1 MIRFLW
7 QVAVLTL
14 LLCAIVSEAVPQVTA
29 QTSDGPIYTIDIQ
42 GPVTSVTINYMR
54 RALQQ
59 AESSDATALIVNMNS
74 QGGVLR
80 AMRPFAGELAEA
92 EIPVV
97 LYITPAGTN
106 SGAAGTFFLSAAH
119 VSALAPDTSFGS
131 AYPLAEVD
139 ETLSQQTQ
147 DLVLDSVTDQLR
159 TWNTAQGRNTDWLD
173 QAVRDGA
180 ILTNEQAIKLEP
192 PAVDVIAA
200 DQDQLLTL
208 LEGRTVTLSD
218 GSSATLQ
225 TQGRTTTPIN
235 LTLWESFRL
244 ALATPTIAF
253 ILLIL
258 GAIAIYI
265 ELTIPGTSVFVGIGG
280 ILLIGALAGFIV
292 LPIQWWAM
300 LLLLLALVL
309 IGAEFFVT
317 AHGGLTVAGLAL
329 VVVSALNLVDPA
341 QAPGTAVAVWAIILI
356 VLSLGA
362 VAALGVWLAFHARS
376 RPVATGQEGLI
387 GQLAEVRQRLD
398 PDGMVFV
405 DGALWR
411 AVSENGVVENGD
423 WVKVTSM
430 RNLRLVVQRINEDV
444 DET

>member
-7 QVAVLTL
+7 QVAALTL
-14 LLCAIVSEAVPQVTA
+14 LLCAIASGTTQQATA
-29 QTSDGPIYTIDIQ
+29 QTGDGPIYTIDIQ

-59 AESSDATALIVNMNS
+59 AESSDATALIVNMSS

-92 EIPVV
+92 QIPVV
-97 LYITPAGTN
+97 IYITPAGTD

-119 VSALAPDTSFGS
+119 IGAMTPDTSFGS
-131 AYPLAEVD
+131 PYPLAEVD

-159 TWNTAQGRNTDWLD
+159 TWNTAQGRNTDWLE

-180 ILTNEQAIKLEP
+180 ILTNEQAINLEP
-192 PAVDVIAA
+192 SAVDVIAS

-208 LEGRTVTLSD
+208 LEGRTVNLSD
-218 GSSATLQ
+218 GSPVTLQ

-244 ALATPTIAF
+244 ALSTPTIAF
-253 ILLIL
+253 VLLIL

-265 ELTIPGTSVFVGIGG
+265 ELTIPGTSVFAGIGG

-300 LLLLLALVL
+300 LLLLLALAL

-317 AHGGLTVAGLAL
+317 SHGGLTVAGLAL
-329 VVVSALNLVDPA
+329 VVVSALNLIDPA
-341 QAPGTAVAVWAIILI
+341 QAPGTGIAVWAIILI
-356 VLSLGA
+356 VLSLGS
-362 VAALGVWLAFHARS
+362 VAALGVWLALRARR
-376 RPVATGQEGLI
+376 RPVTTGQEGLI

-430 RNLRLVVQRINEDV
+430 RNLRLVVRRIDEGNE
-444 DET
+444 E